1 MWLMWLEPVICGLTS
16 KLQNHT
22 KKILIYFR
30 NFYFNFIL
38 THIYLFTF
46 DTEPRPLPW
55 LWVYCLESHFF
66 FFFCIYQTHM
76 YHLLFDSSWLAH
88 LFQRN
93 LFFVFHEYF
102 IAIKQ
107 QNQTFATQSFQILK
121 ELKQNLAFKIYLF
134 FYFVF
139 LAMLCGKQ
147 DLSSSTRKWTQTPWS
162 QSAESY
168 CYTTREVPKQNLW

>member
-30 NFYFNFIL
+30 NFYFNTYIPLYFWYRAKASSL
-38 THIYLFTF
+38 TMSL
-46 DTEPRPLPW
+46 L
-55 LWVYCLESHFF
+55 LGVSFF